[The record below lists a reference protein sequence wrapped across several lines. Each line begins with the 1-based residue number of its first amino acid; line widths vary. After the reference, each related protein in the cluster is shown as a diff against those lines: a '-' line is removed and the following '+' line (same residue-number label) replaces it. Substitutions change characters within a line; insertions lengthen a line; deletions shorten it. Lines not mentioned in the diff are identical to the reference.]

1 MDMKRINICP
11 QSKMADLIP
20 KLLPDLEQNRLPG
33 LDLGSNSL
41 YPSYSGQSILNI
53 PSTIMR
59 FFDIPMMASPP
70 LRKEVLDGF
79 TGQYQRVIF
88 LLADALA
95 LEHVRKWLKEPEFAA
110 LNDLVSR
117 GLLAPLTSV
126 VPSTTCAALT
136 TLWTGASAAA
146 HGILGYELWLKEYGL
161 VANMI
166 THSPFSFEKQVGFLQ
181 HAGFIPEK
189 FLSLPTLGS
198 HLGTNGINSYA
209 LQHHS
214 ILGSGLS
221 SMYFTDV
228 DRVGFH
234 SPVDLWVTLRELIE
248 ATPKEKAFYC
258 IYWPEVDTMSH
269 KYGPNDERVQAGF
282 ASFVRNLSELFLNR
296 LDTKLRDG
304 TLFVLTADHGM
315 IHTEKDEH
323 YDLRNHPN
331 LTRRLHMQPT
341 GENRLVYLYVKPGQS
356 EAVREY
362 IEKTWPN
369 QFMVLDSSYVQ
380 SSGLFG
386 PGAPHPRMAER
397 IGDLVVVAK
406 GNAYWW
412 WGEKDNPLVGRH
424 GGLSP
429 EDMLVPFLAAPLAR

>member
-1 MDMKRINICP
+1 MP
-11 QSKMADLIP
+11 DLIP
-20 KLLPDLEQNRLPG
+20 KLLPDLDQNRLPG
-33 LDLGSNSL
+33 LDLGQNTL
-41 YPSYSGQSILNI
+41 YPAYYGQSILNI
-53 PSTIMR
+53 PSTIAR
-59 FFDIPMMASPP
+59 LFDIPMLASPP
-70 LRKEVLDGF
+70 LRGEIVDQL
-79 TGQYQRVIF
+79 TGPYQRVIF
-88 LLADALA
+88 LLVDALA
-95 LEHVRKWLKEPEFAA
+95 LGRLRSWLHEPEFGAF
-110 LNDLVSR
+110 NDLVSR
-117 GLLAPLTSV
+117 GVLAPITSI

-136 TLWTGASAAA
+136 TLWTGVSAAE

-166 THSPFSFEKQVGFLQ
+166 THSPFSFERQFGLLQ
-181 HAGFIPEK
+181 DAGFVPET
-189 FLSLPTLGS
+189 FLSLRTLGS
-198 HLGTNGINSYA
+198 HLRGNGVNALA

-228 DRVGFH
+228 KRVGFH
-234 SPVDLWVTLRELIE
+234 SPVDLWITLRQLIE
-248 ATPKEKAFYC
+248 AAPNEKSFYG
-258 IYWPEVDTMSH
+258 IYWPDVDTMGH
-269 KYGPNDERVQAGF
+269 KFGPDDERVRAGF
-282 ASFVRNLSELFLNR
+282 VSFVRNLAELFLDR
-296 LDTKLRDG
+296 LDMRLRKN
-304 TLFVLTADHGM
+304 TLFILAADHGM
-315 IHTEKDEH
+315 IHTENDPH

-341 GENRLVYLYVKPGQS
+341 GENRLVYLFVKPGQS

-369 QFMVLDSSYVQ
+369 QFTVLDSSYVQ

-386 PGAPHPRMAER
+386 PGTPHARMAER

-429 EDMLVPFLAAPLAR
+429 EDMLVPFLASPLA